1 MEILF
6 LNNNLILVESFF
18 LAFMITYISVPSIVE
33 VAKIKKLYDEPNGR
47 TSHTVV
53 TPTLG
58 GMAIFSGFVIS
69 SLIFVN
75 IAEIVYVQYILASM
89 IVIFFIGLKDD
100 IVGLGPLK
108 KFVGQIIAAGIVID
122 LGGIKLESFYGIAG
136 IQSLDYYSSDFFSL
150 FVIIAIVNALNLI
163 DGIDGLASGVG
174 IIASATFG
182 TWFYLN
188 GDIQLAI
195 LSAALIGALVAFFIY
210 NVFAKKNK
218 LFMGDIGSLMLGFML
233 SIFAIKFIELNRIS
247 TSIYQISAAPAVA
260 IGVLILPIFDTLR
273 VFGIRIAKGKS
284 PFKADKQHVHHY
296 LLELTGSHRKSTCIL
311 LFTNML
317 FIILAFFLRDMR
329 ITLLVAILFVLAGIL
344 SFIPFQLVK
353 IRRKKEI
360 DQKETKKGIKRFFA
374 GDSA

>member
-1 MEILF
+1 
-6 LNNNLILVESFF
+6 
-18 LAFMITYISVPSIVE
+18 
-33 VAKIKKLYDEPNGR
+33 
-47 TSHTVV
+47 
-53 TPTLG
+53 
-58 GMAIFSGFVIS
+58 
-69 SLIFVN
+69 
-75 IAEIVYVQYILASM
+75 
-89 IVIFFIGLKDD
+89 
-100 IVGLGPLK
+100 
-108 KFVGQIIAAGIVID
+108 
-122 LGGIKLESFYGIAG
+122 
-136 IQSLDYYSSDFFSL
+136 
-150 FVIIAIVNALNLI
+150 
-163 DGIDGLASGVG
+163 
-174 IIASATFG
+174 
-182 TWFYLN
+182 
-188 GDIQLAI
+188 